1 MLQIITQPNTDQRRI
16 GQLLLLLA
24 LAVTSYLVFSKPG
37 YGQPFNHFDKLGHL
51 GAFFSLAALLQLATN
66 WRPLTQ
72 LTLLLVY
79 AAAIEIVQGQLP
91 YRSADVADLIADML
105 GALSFHLLLLLLRR
119 WQAS

>member
-1 MLQIITQPNTDQRRI
+1 MLQIITQPTTDQRRF

-24 LAVTSYLVFSKPG
+24 LIVTSYLVFSKPG
-37 YGQPFNHFDKLGHL
+37 YSQPFNHFDKLGHL

-79 AAAIEIVQGQLP
+79 AAIIEVVQAQLP
-91 YRSADVADLIADML
+91 YRSAEIADLAADMF
-105 GALSFHLLLLLLRR
+105 GALSFHVLLLLLRR
-119 WQAS
+119 WQAR